1 MKTRFN
7 TNKINIVTLG
17 CSKNTVDSENLL
29 GQLKAGNIAATHQ
42 STQDDF
48 DTVVINTCGF
58 IGDAKQES
66 IDTILRFAE
75 AKNEGKI
82 KKIVVMG
89 CLSERYKAELQAEM
103 PEIDAWYGVNDLAK
117 ITADLG
123 ADYKKELLGERVLTT
138 PSHYAYLKIAEGCNR
153 SCSFCAIPLIR
164 GKHQSR
170 SIEDIMAEAQLLAD
184 KGVKEVLLIS
194 QDLTYYGVDRYQKQ
208 MITELVRQ
216 LSDSGLFE
224 WIRLHYLF
232 PTSFPDGLLSLM
244 AERENICKYI
254 DIPLQHISDR
264 ILKSMRRGATKAETL
279 ALIKRF
285 RSELP
290 NAALRTAFIVGYP
303 GETRA
308 EFDELLQFVNEA
320 KFDRVGVFTYS
331 HEEDTHAYHF
341 EDNVSEDVKR
351 ARAAKLMEVQ
361 AGIALANNQ
370 HYVGQTHKVLIDRLE
385 GEFYVGRTQFDSPE
399 VDNEVLLKA
408 RDGKLEI
415 GSFYQAKIHSA
426 DTYDLMA
433 TVVK

>member
-42 STQDDF
+42 STKDDF

-103 PEIDAWYGVNDLAK
+103 SEIDAWYGVNDLAK

-164 GKHQSR
+164 GKHHSR
-170 SIEDIMAEAQLLAD
+170 SIEDIMAEAQSLAA

-264 ILKSMRRGATKAETL
+264 ILKSMRRGTTKAETL

-308 EFDELLQFVNEA
+308 EFDELLQFVSEA

-351 ARAAKLMEVQ
+351 ARAAKLMELQ

-408 RDGKLEI
+408 QDGKLQI

-433 TVVK
+433 TVVN

>member
-42 STQDDF
+42 STKDDF

-164 GKHQSR
+164 GKHHSR
-170 SIEDIMAEAQLLAD
+170 SIEDIMAEAQSLAA

-264 ILKSMRRGATKAETL
+264 ILKSMRRGTTKAETL

-308 EFDELLQFVNEA
+308 EFDELLQFVSEA

-408 RDGKLEI
+408 QDGKLQI

-433 TVVK
+433 TVVN